1 MLVFATIKPTQFKSW
16 LRLEQFPTAKQSQSP
31 APALQRDQP
40 AAQRVRGSPAFWI
53 PYPPPKKNMKFEQA
67 LCSIFQGCKK
77 DPGQR
82 YFLRGGGGVDTEICG
97 EFFGKV
103 QLFQWNI
110 TDGALQLH
118 LPQRPSQT
126 QFRVILNFPQ
136 REQLRWEP
144 DWTHQEGSTVL
155 ALTLIGSHEN
165 NSLVTARQNK

>member
-1 MLVFATIKPTQFKSW
+1 MQ
-16 LRLEQFPTAKQSQSP
+16 QSNPHNSN
-31 APALQRDQP
+31 LGFVWNNFQP
-40 AAQRVRGSPAFWI
+40 RNNLKVPPRCYNVTSQLHRGWEGRQLFGFHI
-53 PYPPPKKNMKFEQA
+53 PPPQKNMKFEQA

-82 YFLRGGGGVDTEICG
+82 YFLRGGGVDTEICG